1 MKKTLLL
8 LPILFL
14 ATIFTFSQTL
24 VNVIAMASRPVSQVQ
39 SYLNAYGWNY
49 SNINLN
55 PVNSFKVIYN
65 TTDVHGNSTVA
76 SGAVYIPQMNSCSHA
91 PILVYEHGTEFRR
104 TNVPSNNKY
113 VGQGLYFSTTGYI
126 TVMPDYLGLGD
137 NQGIHLYQH
146 AETEATA
153 TLDLIKAVREYLDT
167 ASNTIQDN
175 GELFLTGYSH
185 GGHAAMAT
193 NKYIEENN
201 LTSDFK
207 VIASAPLSG
216 AYDQTGAQFDLI
228 FDGDSNY
235 YASVF
240 LPYILA
246 SYQEAYGD
254 LYQNYNEIY
263 DASHA
268 TNIESYINSANK
280 TGAQWMVMLGTNYY
294 NFMQDSVIQNIL
306 ADTDRDSHPINIALR
321 KNNVYDWVPLNPVR
335 MLYCGNDSMVSPV
348 NSTVT
353 LDTMISLGATE
364 VEALNVMANGDHNSC
379 FIPATTHALAWFD
392 SLSTK
397 CGFSGIEQAQ
407 LNEISVYPNPTTSHL
422 NIEGI
427 HFDDVHFIFSST
439 LGQNYNVNKLDDNR
453 IDMKDLPVG
462 IYFLSIYNNES
473 NLIVKRIKVMKK

>member
-8 LPILFL
+8 PITLLL
-14 ATIFTFSQTL
+14 ASISFSQSL
-24 VNVIAMASRPVSQVQ
+24 VSINTMATKTVPQVQ
-39 SYLNAYGWNY
+39 SYLNAYGWDY
-49 SNINLN
+49 SNMNLN
-55 PVNSFKVIYN
+55 PVNSFKVTYN

-76 SGAVYIPQMNSCSHA
+76 SGAVYIPQMTSCSHA
-91 PILVYEHGTEFRR
+91 PILAYEHGTEFRR

-146 AETEATA
+146 AETEATV

-193 NKYIEENN
+193 NKYIEENS
-201 LTSDFK
+201 LTSEFK
-207 VIASAPLSG
+207 VIAAAPLSG

-235 YASVF
+235 YASPF

-268 TNIESYINSANK
+268 TNIESYITTANH
-280 TGAQWMVMLGTNYY
+280 TGTQWTIMLGSNYY
-294 NFMQDSVIQNIL
+294 NFMQDSVLQNLL
-306 ADTDRDSHPINIALR
+306 ADSDRDSHPINVALR
-321 KNNVYDWVPLNPVR
+321 KNNVYDWVPLNPVK
-335 MLYCGNDSMVSPV
+335 MIYCGNDSMVSPL
-348 NSTVT
+348 NATVT

-364 VEALNVMANGDHNSC
+364 VEALNVLATGDHNGC

-392 SLSTK
+392 SMSTK
-397 CGFSGIEQAQ
+397 CGFSGLEEAD
-407 LNEISVYPNPTTSHL
+407 LNSISVFPNPTKGVVTIKGIDL
-422 NIEGI
+422 NNSTLILT
-427 HFDDVHFIFSST
+427 ST
-439 LGQNYNVNKLDDNR
+439 LGQKYEVNKLEQNK
-453 IDMKDLPVG
+453 INLENLPTG

-473 NLIVKRIKVMKK
+473 NLIEKRIKVIKE

>member
-1 MKKTLLL
+1 MKLL
-8 LPILFL
+8 LPITLL
-14 ATIFTFSQTL
+14 ITSFTFAQNL
-24 VNVIAMASRPVSQVQ
+24 VSISSIANRPVSQIQ
-39 SYLNAYGWNY
+39 AYMNGYGWDY
-49 SNINLN
+49 SNMNLN
-55 PVNSFKVIYN
+55 PVNSFKVTYN
-65 TTDVHGNSTVA
+65 TTDVHGSATVA

-91 PILVYEHGTEFRR
+91 PILVYEHGTEFER

-113 VGQGLYFSTTGYI
+113 VGQGLFFSTTGYI

-167 ASNTIQDN
+167 ANNVIQDN

-185 GGHAAMAT
+185 GGHSAMAT
-193 NKYIEENN
+193 NKYIEENS
-201 LTSDFK
+201 LTTEFK
-207 VIASAPLSG
+207 VIAAAPMSG

-268 TNIESYINSANK
+268 NNIESYINSANH
-280 TGAQWMVMLGTNYY
+280 TGPQWMAMLGTNYY
-294 NFMQDSVIQNIL
+294 NFMQDSVLQNML
-306 ADTDRDSHPINIALR
+306 ADTDRNSHPINVALR
-321 KNNVYDWVPLNPVR
+321 KNNVYDWVPLNPIK

-348 NSTVT
+348 NATVT

-364 VEALNVMANGDHNSC
+364 VEALNVFANGDHNSC

-397 CGFSGIEQAQ
+397 CGFSGVTQTAVSS
-407 LNEISVYPNPTTSHL
+407 ISAYPNPTT
-422 NIEGI
+422 NFVTVEGVD
-427 HFDDVHFIFSST
+427 FNTVHFVVTST
-439 LGQNYNVNKLDDNR
+439 LGQRFVVNKLDNR
-453 IDMKDLPVG
+453 KIDLEELPTG
-462 IYFLSIYNNES
+462 IYFLSIYNNDS
-473 NLIVKRIKVMKK
+473 NLIVKRIKVVKK